1 VRALAR
7 AERER
12 WAGARPTREKG
23 RERGWS
29 SGLAHA
35 GRKERP
41 GMERG
46 EKREGVLGWAGLL
59 LGWLLLSFPFL
70 FYTQTSKQTHLN
82 SNKFEFKSDKL
93 NTRKIML
100 QHECTNNFD
109 PMIKKNNTR
118 YKIT

>member
-23 RERGWS
+23 RERGES

-35 GRKERP
+35 GRKGRP

-46 EKREGVLGWAGLL
+46 ERREGEKRWAVREEPAQELL
-59 LGWLLLSFPFL
+59 LLFLFSFPIL
-70 FYTQTSKQTHLN
+70 KH
-82 SNKFEFKSDKL
+82 SNKL
-93 NTRKIML
+93 I
-100 QHECTNNFD
+100 
-109 PMIKKNNTR
+109 
-118 YKIT
+118 